1 MNTAYRYNRF
11 YPDKP
16 GNLAFAEA
24 YNGLTH
30 QEPTNWAWQASLACQ
45 FIFEALKRTS
55 GRTEG
60 AALAAEMQGLQVAS
74 PFAVAD
80 TITMRASDHT
90 IIGYPLAW
98 GHTVPKL
105 PFVEGFSAPDWSEV
119 VELESQWKA
128 GKGYV

>member
-24 YNGLTH
+24 YNGLTK
-30 QEPTNWAWQASLACQ
+30 QEPTNWAWQANLACQ
-45 FIFEALKRTS
+45 FIFEALKRT
-55 GRTEG
+55 GGKTDG
-60 AALAAEMQGLQVAS
+60 TALAAEMQGLQVAS

-90 IIGYPLAW
+90 YHRLSSRLGADCAQAAFRRGLLRP
-98 GHTVPKL
+98 G
-105 PFVEGFSAPDWSEV
+105 
-119 VELESQWKA
+119 LE
-128 GKGYV
+128 